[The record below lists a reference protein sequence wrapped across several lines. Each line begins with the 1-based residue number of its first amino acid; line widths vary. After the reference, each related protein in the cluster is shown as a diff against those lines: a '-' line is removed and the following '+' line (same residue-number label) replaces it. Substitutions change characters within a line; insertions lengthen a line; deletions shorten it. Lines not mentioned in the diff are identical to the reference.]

1 MNRSWCLSVILF
13 ALLAS
18 LSSGLY
24 AQEQGTVTTLEFD
37 GKMAVFSVEA
47 SAFKVGDVTSTALE
61 TLFLTLLD
69 QGVAGVNNGQR
80 FMEIE
85 NVKWKENFFK
95 SKNPPYMSY
104 VKGVQTEGN
113 PLKSEVGDFR
123 ATVLVRVNIEF
134 FIRQLKAY
142 GIMRK

>member
-69 QGVAGVNNGQR
+69 QGVAESITVN
-80 FMEIE
+80 
-85 NVKWKENFFK
+85 VSWK
-95 SKNPPYMSY
+95 
-104 VKGVQTEGN
+104 
-113 PLKSEVGDFR
+113 
-123 ATVLVRVNIEF
+123 
-134 FIRQLKAY
+134 
-142 GIMRK
+142 